1 MLIDLLLAVA
11 AGSLTTLNPCVLP
24 LLPLVVA
31 GAMAQSRWAPLAM
44 GAGLAL
50 SYALLGLFVALLGE
64 SIGLDANRLRWI
76 GGVLLVLFGVVQ
88 LVPALNDRFTLLLSP
103 VANKAHAAAPSMGE
117 AMGES
122 MSGSMAGSAAGSLW
136 TSFLTGAL
144 LGLAWSPCSGPLL
157 GSALTLVADAGTANG
172 IGRGTLILGFFG
184 LGAAAPLVGVAYL
197 SKSKFLSFR
206 DWMLKHSAAIKKA
219 VGFLMLALGL
229 AILTGYDKRL
239 EGFLVN
245 LMPDWLI
252 AVTTKI

>member
-1 MLIDLLLAVA
+1 LIDLLLALA

-31 GAMAQSRWAPLAM
+31 GAMAQHKLAPLAM

-50 SYALLGLFVALLGE
+50 SYALLGLFVALVGE
-64 SIGLDANRLRWI
+64 SIGLDADRLRWI
-76 GGVLLVLFGVVQ
+76 GGVLLVAFGLVQ
-88 LVPALNDRFTLLLSP
+88 LIPALNDRFVLLLSP
-103 VANKAHAAAPSMGE
+103 LANKAHS
-117 AMGES
+117 
-122 MSGSMAGSAAGSLW
+122 SASDASLATKASLW
-136 TSFLTGAL
+136 APFLTGAL

-157 GSALTLVADAGTANG
+157 GGALTLVADSGSTQGVWRGALILAFFG
-172 IGRGTLILGFFG
+172 IG
-184 LGAAAPLVGVAYL
+184 AATPLVGVAYL
-197 SKSKFLSFR
+197 SKAKFLSFR
-206 DWMLKHSAAIKKA
+206 DWMLKYSANIKKA
-219 VGFLMLALGL
+219 VGLLMLLLGI

>member
-1 MLIDLLLAVA
+1 MLTDLLLALA

-31 GAMAQSRWAPLAM
+31 GAMAQNKWAPLGM

-50 SYALLGLFVALLGE
+50 SYALLGLFVALLGG
-64 SIGLDANRLRWI
+64 SIGLDADRLRWI
-76 GGVLLVLFGVVQ
+76 GGVLLVIFGVVQ
-88 LVPALNDRFTLLLSP
+88 LVPAWSDRLVLILSP
-103 VANKAHAAAPSMGE
+103 MANKAHAAAPTAG
-117 AMGES
+117 
-122 MSGSMAGSAAGSLW
+122 GSIW
-136 TSFLTGAL
+136 TSFFTGAL

-157 GSALTLVADAGTANG
+157 GGALTLVADAGTADG
-172 IGRGTLILGFFG
+172 VGRGSLILGFFG
-184 LGAAAPLVGVAYL
+184 LGAATPLVGVAYL

-229 AILTGYDKRL
+229 AILTGYDKKL

-252 AVTTKI
+252 AITTKI